1 MVDNKTLSP
10 WATSFFGSY
19 YPLLYESRLNDNI
32 TKDQISFLTDIV
44 GFTPNSKILDLCCG
58 HLRHSIA
65 LAKLG
70 FHVIGLDRNNEYL
83 LKAKKN
89 NPKLVCDIDLL
100 VGDMRNIPFKNIFDV
115 VINMFSSFG
124 YMEEDKDNFL
134 VLKQIFEGLK
144 RGGRVVLDLQNREWV
159 IANSDFN
166 KNWDQNE
173 SGMIF
178 LQERIF
184 DLNKSR
190 AIVKF
195 KVIESKKS
203 EPIEIFHSIRLYTLT
218 EIGNMLKKSGF
229 KIASV
234 YGSYD
239 GNKYVVDSPRM
250 IVVAIKDS

>member
-1 MVDNKTLSP
+1 M
-10 WATSFFGSY
+10 
-19 YPLLYESRLNDNI
+19 YER
-32 TKDQISFLTDIV
+32 F
-44 GFTPNSKILDLCCG
+44 
-58 HLRHSIA
+58 
-65 LAKLG
+65 
-70 FHVIGLDRNNEYL
+70 
-83 LKAKKN
+83 
-89 NPKLVCDIDLL
+89 
-100 VGDMRNIPFKNIFDV
+100 FKNKITPIGVVIINIGIRTQPRCFTKYSIPVIADIFDV

-178 LQERIF
+178 LEERIF

-239 GNKYVVDSPRM
+239 GNKYVGNWKDGMFHGKGTLSQSDGTKTFGEWKNGDMWNSILYNKDENIFIKYVNGRM
-250 IVVAIKDS
+250 IKP

>member
-1 MVDNKTLSP
+1 MAIVVRNPRNGSRQR
-10 WATSFFGSY
+10 TSINNG
-19 YPLLYESRLNDNI
+19 
-32 TKDQISFLTDIV
+32 TDI
-44 GFTPNSKILDLCCG
+44 
-58 HLRHSIA
+58 
-65 LAKLG
+65 
-70 FHVIGLDRNNEYL
+70 
-83 LKAKKN
+83 
-89 NPKLVCDIDLL
+89 
-100 VGDMRNIPFKNIFDV
+100 
-115 VINMFSSFG
+115 
-124 YMEEDKDNFL
+124 FL

-144 RGGRVVLDLQNREWV
+144 RGGRVVLDLQNIEWV

-178 LQERIF
+178 LEERIF